1 MGKNK
6 RIEIQEK
13 IINLVYTYIDECLA
27 EDNDITLEDIALR
40 VGALGKIAVHNYKK
54 SITM

>member
-1 MGKNK
+1 MGNNK
-6 RIEIQEK
+6 RIQIQEK

-27 EDNDITLEDIALR
+27 EDDDITLDDIASR
-40 VGALGKIAVHNYKK
+40 VGTLGKIAVHNYKK